1 MFARL
6 PADHRDLHLAVA
18 GEAVFEVVRRTR
30 HALPSTARDAPNLD
44 HSPLRRDD
52 DCNRNAGVPRVVHV
66 VAIVNV
72 IHINVVGFVP
82 VRCPVSRPRVNHTEP
97 IAAVLEAWEPA
108 NQFEGEAVD
117 AESVAPTIVATEIRV
132 RNAVAVIATSLTPSA
147 VVGLPIACPM
157 SLPSGTLHLL
167 LLRRDP
173 LLPGFHLL
181 GRLLLLL
188 PVLGLLLLLI
198 PLLGLPV
205 LLRLLLLLIPLLGLP
220 VLLSLLLLLSV
231 LLLLL
236 LRSLPGLLL
245 RLGTLLLLLFVLSL
259 LLLLGVLLLL
269 LFVLSLLLL
278 LGVLLLLL
286 LRSLPGL
293 LSRLGTLLLG
303 LSLLDGWGLLGRL
316 GPLLLLLLLLC
327 ASRNCDPKNQE
338 QK

>member
-108 NQFEGEAVD
+108 NQFEGKAVD

-132 RNAVAVIATSLTPSA
+132 RNAVAVIAASLTPSA

-205 LLRLLLLLIPLLGLP
+205 LLRLLSLLIPLLGLP
-220 VLLSLLLLLSV
+220 VL
-231 LLLLL
+231 
-236 LRSLPGLLL
+236 
-245 RLGTLLLLLFVLSL
+245 
-259 LLLLGVLLLL
+259 
-269 LFVLSLLLL
+269 LSLLLL

-293 LSRLGTLLLG
+293 LLRLGTLFIEISDQQQTRFVPITDRRKLAGAILVGIGLGMLLG
-303 LSLLDGWGLLGRL
+303 WR
-316 GPLLLLLLLLC
+316 
-327 ASRNCDPKNQE
+327 RRR
-338 QK
+338 

>member
-269 LFVLSLLLL
+269 L
-278 LGVLLLLL
+278 

-293 LSRLGTLLLG
+293 LLRLGTLLLG

>member
-1 MFARL
+1 LFARL

-205 LLRLLLLLIPLLGLP
+205 LLRLLLLLG
-220 VLLSLLLLLSV
+220 V

-293 LSRLGTLLLG
+293 LLRLGTLLLG

>member
-82 VRCPVSRPRVNHTEP
+82 VRCPVSRPRVNDTEP

-205 LLRLLLLLIPLLGLP
+205 LLRLLSLLIPLLGLP

-269 LFVLSLLLL
+269 L
-278 LGVLLLLL
+278 

-293 LSRLGTLLLG
+293 LLRLGTLLLG